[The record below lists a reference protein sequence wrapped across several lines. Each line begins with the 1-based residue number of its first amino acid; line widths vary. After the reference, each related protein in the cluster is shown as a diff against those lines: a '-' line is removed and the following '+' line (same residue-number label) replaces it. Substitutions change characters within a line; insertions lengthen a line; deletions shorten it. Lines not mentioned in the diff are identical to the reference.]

1 MTSCRKVA
9 GVVLSEADCDWTK
22 ARSHTDTVTQQSYHS
37 PHLNVSMK
45 KPGLAL
51 EDLLAL
57 IEAQR
62 DQIER
67 LERQVNSLSS
77 ARADQVNQND
87 NQTETVSQTNTT
99 TSTSEKRLQDLEDVV
114 IDIKGEMMELMF
126 VYQDVQD
133 KLFDIDRYVLIILMA
148 LQEPPSSCFRSWQN
162 SLVFLGVKHDTS
174 CVYESS
180 DCTENR
186 VRELLRT
193 VLNIRRDIQ
202 FLRVLRVYNGPEVR
216 SGYRPII
223 ACFSVSRVSQSRNHR
238 VT

>member
-1 MTSCRKVA
+1 
-9 GVVLSEADCDWTK
+9 
-22 ARSHTDTVTQQSYHS
+22 
-37 PHLNVSMK
+37 MK

-87 NQTETVSQTNTT
+87 NQTETETVSQTNTT

-133 KLFDIDRYVLIILMA
+133 KLFDIDRY
-148 LQEPPSSCFRSWQN
+148 
-162 SLVFLGVKHDTS
+162 
-174 CVYESS
+174 
-180 DCTENR
+180 
-186 VRELLRT
+186 
-193 VLNIRRDIQ
+193 
-202 FLRVLRVYNGPEVR
+202 
-216 SGYRPII
+216 
-223 ACFSVSRVSQSRNHR
+223 
-238 VT
+238 